1 MPSITSTTRALFIL
15 ACLLPAFGCDSARY
29 DTSDGWSGTI
39 DTLSTGEIV
48 VRNTDE
54 PLWAPDE
61 GWQIVEE
68 MRYGSDTGD
77 DAIFFGS
84 IRSFDVDTQGRVYVL
99 DDQSQEIH
107 VFAPDGIWVRT
118 VGTRGAGPGE
128 FENAAAVDLSR
139 TGEIW
144 VMEVRKGQLTILDS
158 TGNYQRTERV
168 NTTGWDFWPYPGGI
182 DQLGRYNALVLST
195 EAEDTRQ
202 LLARFDQS
210 SAPLDTIA
218 FPVSPLTIESF
229 EVVTEDGGSMSTS
242 VPFQGSFSW
251 RFSSGGNF
259 WTLLTRPYEL
269 AEITADGRVL
279 RRVTR
284 EFELSPVTVAD
295 MQTARERLTWFTN
308 QGGKIDES
316 RIPRT
321 KPVVSAFFS
330 DDEGNLWVRRIETTP
345 EAEGSLFDVFSAEGY
360 FLGEV
365 RFPFSLESI
374 DPIVRNGLLYG
385 IITDDL
391 GADLIVRARI
401 VKP

>member
-1 MPSITSTTRALFIL
+1 MQPTTPIARVLLVL
-15 ACLLPAFGCDSARY
+15 ACLLPAFGCDSARF

-39 DTLSTGEIV
+39 DTLSSGEIV

-84 IRSFDVDTQGRVYVL
+84 IRSFDVDAQGRLYVL
-99 DDQSQEIH
+99 DNQSQEIH
-107 VFAPDGIWVRT
+107 IFDPDGVWVRT

-128 FENAAAVDLSR
+128 FENAAAVDITR

-144 VMEVRKGQLTILDS
+144 VMEMQKGQLSILDS

-168 NTTGWDFWPYPGGI
+168 NSTGWDYWPYPGGF
-182 DQLGRYNALVLST
+182 DQLGRYNAFVFSL
-195 EAEDTRQ
+195 EAEDASE
-202 LLARFDQS
+202 LLTRFDQS
-210 SAPLDTIA
+210 FAPLDTVA
-218 FPVSPLTIESF
+218 LPVSPVKTERF
-229 EVVTEDGGSMSTS
+229 EVVNEDGGYISSS
-242 VPFQGSFSW
+242 IPFQGSFSW
-251 RFSSGGNF
+251 RFSASGNF

-279 RRVTR
+279 RTVTR
-284 EFELSPVTVAD
+284 EFELMPVTAAELND
-295 MQTARERLTWFTN
+295 AREGLTWFTN

-330 DDEGNLWVRRIETTP
+330 DDEGNLWVRRTETTP

-365 RFPFSLESI
+365 RFPFSLRSNK
-374 DPIVRNGLLYG
+374 PIVRDGLLYG
-385 IITDDL
+385 TITDDL

>member
-1 MPSITSTTRALFIL
+1 MIF
-15 ACLLPAFGCDSARY
+15 
-29 DTSDGWSGTI
+29 SDGWSGTI
-39 DTLSTGEIV
+39 DTLSSGEIV
-48 VRNTDE
+48 VRNSDE

-99 DDQSQEIH
+99 DNQSQEIH
-107 VFAPDGIWVRT
+107 VFGPDGVWVRT

-144 VMEVRKGQLTILDS
+144 VMEMQKGQLTILDS

-182 DQLGRYNALVLST
+182 DLLGRYNALVLST

-210 SAPLDTIA
+210 FAPLDTVA
-218 FPVSPLTIESF
+218 LPASPLKIERF
-229 EVVTEDGGSMSTS
+229 EAVTEGGSMSTS
-242 VPFQGSFSW
+242 IPFQGSFSW
-251 RFSSGGNF
+251 RFSSSGNF

-269 AEITADGRVL
+269 AEIAADGSVL

-284 EFELSPVTVAD
+284 EFELMPVTAAD

-321 KPVVSAFFS
+321 QPVVSAFFS
-330 DDEGNLWVRRIETTP
+330 DDEGNLWVRRTETTP
-345 EAEGSLFDVFSAEGY
+345 EVEGSLFDVFSAEGY

-365 RFPFSLESI
+365 RFPFSLESN

>member
-29 DTSDGWSGTI
+29 DTSDAWSGTI
-39 DTLSTGEIV
+39 DTLSSGEIV

-84 IRSFDVDTQGRVYVL
+84 ISSIDIDAQGQLYVL
-99 DDQSQEIH
+99 DGQSQEIQI
-107 VFAPDGIWVRT
+107 FGRDGAWVRT
-118 VGTRGAGPGE
+118 VGTRGVGPAE
-128 FENAAAVDLSR
+128 FERASAVDLTR

-144 VMEVRKGQLTILDS
+144 VMEMQKGQLTILDS
-158 TGNYQRTERV
+158 MGNYQRTERV
-168 NTTGWDFWPYPGGI
+168 NSTGWDYRPYPGGF
-182 DQLGRYNALVLST
+182 DQLGRYNAFVLSF
-195 EAEDTRQ
+195 EAEDASE

-210 SAPLDTIA
+210 FAPLDTIA
-218 FPVSPLTIESF
+218 FPVSPLKIERF
-229 EVVTEDGGSMSTS
+229 EFVNEGGGSISTS
-242 VPFQGSFSW
+242 IPFQGSFSW
-251 RFSSGGNF
+251 RFSSSGNF

-269 AEITADGRVL
+269 AEIAADGSVL

-284 EFELSPVTVAD
+284 EFELMPVTAAD

-321 KPVVSAFFS
+321 QPVVSAFFS
-330 DDEGNLWVRRIETTP
+330 DDEGNLWVRRIETNP
-345 EAEGSLFDVFSAEGY
+345 EAEGSLFDVFSAEGH

-365 RFPFSLESI
+365 RFPFSLESN
-374 DPIVRNGLLYG
+374 DPIVRDGLLYG
-385 IITDDL
+385 TITDDL